1 MDNSETTMIIFRIK
15 KSQKQ
20 KWKTIC
26 DTKNISLTSLIIGS
40 VENRIL
46 ENEKKELLKFI
57 ENQDN
62 IFLKIE
68 NNINQFAKYA
78 NTKKFI
84 DSKELKLFNQRL
96 SVIAN
101 LKSEQNKMFEKIYS
115 LIANG

>member
-15 KSQKQ
+15 KLQKQ

-46 ENEKKELLKFI
+46 ENERKELLKFI

-84 DSKELKLFNQRL
+84 DSKELGLFNQRL